1 MQLNVGIITVSDR
14 ASKGLYDDLGGPALQ
29 EAAAGYGWNVIESVL
44 VPDEIRDIQRAI
56 RSLIGKGCSL
66 VLTTGGTGVALR
78 DVTPEAVRQ
87 IAIRELPGF
96 GEQMRME
103 SLKITPNAILSRNL
117 AAVVDPKSALLGT
130 PRAGQGFAFGLQG
143 GFGAR
148 HGGRMGVPRR
158 QSAREE
164 GAIGRARPVRSLVAQ
179 LGLGGRGGVLLAGQG
194 AAGFREAAPRGLD
207 LDRAKP
213 GQGGEGVSG
222 HDGTI

>member
-1 MQLNVGIITVSDR
+1 MQLDVGIITISDR

-29 EAAAGYGWNVIESVL
+29 EASAGYGWNVIDSVL
-44 VPDEIRDIQRAI
+44 VPDEIHDIQRAV

-117 AAVVDPKSALLGT
+117 AAVVDRTLVICLPGKPKGAVECLGFVVKAI
-130 PRAGQGFAFGLQG
+130 PHCVEVLQE
-143 GFGAR
+143 
-148 HGGRMGVPRR
+148 VPT
-158 QSAREE
+158 SC
-164 GAIGRARPVRSLVAQ
+164 
-179 LGLGGRGGVLLAGQG
+179 
-194 AAGFREAAPRGLD
+194 
-207 LDRAKP
+207 
-213 GQGGEGVSG
+213 
-222 HDGTI
+222 